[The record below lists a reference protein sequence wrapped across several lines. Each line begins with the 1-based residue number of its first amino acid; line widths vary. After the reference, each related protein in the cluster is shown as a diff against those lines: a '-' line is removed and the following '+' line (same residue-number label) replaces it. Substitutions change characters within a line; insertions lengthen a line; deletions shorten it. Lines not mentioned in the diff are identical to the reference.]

1 MKTIVATV
9 AALLCA
15 AGVAGAQDDRERKM
29 DELKRE
35 FERSMKGLQ
44 QKFDSERERMQK
56 EFKAAQEKLF
66 GKKDE
71 EKKPRGVE
79 DMLRLVLER
88 LDALEKRLDH
98 EVPKFRGL
106 EKLIPEERFKNFDF
120 KRFGDGMP
128 DEWRKWMEQMPKFK
142 GAEDF
147 KFEFRKAEPKKEEK
161 KDEEKPGKKKKEKE
175 NDQD

>member
-1 MKTIVATV
+1 MKMIVGTV
-9 AALLCA
+9 AMLLCA
-15 AGVAGAQDDRERKM
+15 AGLASAQDDRERKM

-44 QKFDSERERMQK
+44 QKFDAERERMQK

-71 EKKPRGVE
+71 EKKPRSTE
-79 DMLRLVLER
+79 DLLRAVLDR

-98 EVPKFRGL
+98 EMPRFKGGL
-106 EKLIPEERFKNFDF
+106 ERLIPEERFKNFDF
-120 KRFGDGMP
+120 KRFDGMP
-128 DEWRKWMEQMPKFK
+128 DEWRKWMEQMPRFK

-147 KFEFRKAEPKKEEK
+147 KFEFRKGEPK
-161 KDEEKPGKKKKEKE
+161 KDEEKPEKKKKDKQEK
-175 NDQD
+175 DSF